1 MPRFSVLHHDWPAPH
16 FDFLL
21 ENEATLLTWRLSA
34 WPAQPADTGQS
45 EPTQAERIDNHRS
58 IYLDYEGP
66 VSQNRGSVRRID
78 TGTFV
83 EIESTASRLVVLL
96 DGQFGRC
103 RLTLPATGSG
113 PVRSEPV

>member
-34 WPAQPADTGQS
+34 WPLAPVGGLGVS
-45 EPTQAERIDNHRS
+45 SVIAERIDNHRS

-113 PVRSEPV
+113 PLRSEPV